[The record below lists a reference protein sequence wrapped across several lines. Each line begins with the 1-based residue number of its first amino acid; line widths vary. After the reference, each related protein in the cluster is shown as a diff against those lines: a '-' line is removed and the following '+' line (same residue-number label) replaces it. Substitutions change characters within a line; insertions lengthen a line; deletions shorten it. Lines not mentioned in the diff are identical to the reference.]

1 MPEHNLLILTG
12 RMMGRRHEKTGG
24 IKLVTVKP
32 ERREITKSLTEFF
45 SVRTDIPPEVVCASF
60 GDHCM
65 ELLPPWLQ
73 RIVCFATTESGGKR

>member
-1 MPEHNLLILTG
+1 
-12 RMMGRRHEKTGG
+12 MGRRHEKTGG

-32 ERREITKSLTEFF
+32 ERREITESLTEFF

-65 ELLPPWLQ
+65 ELLPRGYNGSCASQ
-73 RIVCFATTESGGKR
+73 RQKAGVRDDS